1 MPRWKK
7 EMMGFAPT
15 EVKKINPIRQMKQ
28 TALIDTGDYRQMKKK
43 CKQNTLSRYSASPIV
58 NASRGD
64 RNNVI
69 ASQDYL

>member
-7 EMMGFAPT
+7 EMMDFAPT

-43 CKQNTLSRYSASPIV
+43 L
-58 NASRGD
+58 
-64 RNNVI
+64 
-69 ASQDYL
+69 